1 MGISR
6 TQDGIYKVKARVRI
20 RGKIVQK
27 QCTLTGSTREAA
39 KVVLEKFKA
48 ELRALDTAG
57 RSLKLK
63 TFGEAL
69 TFYCERHEIGK
80 SKSLFDRMQSDLGAV
95 ELRELADRFDN
106 YLQLLKRSK
115 AKRTGKPL
123 SNGTINRYIAWA
135 KASLNFAVLHGLI
148 KENPLRGRRFPKFD
162 EIAKD
167 RILSPDEQARL
178 LAVLER
184 EAPHLLPAVN
194 FARQVPCRT
203 NEIVNMRREHL
214 NLFKNTITVP
224 GKYTKNGEPCVK
236 ILPPNMLEYFRTLPR
251 ETEFI
256 FYRKNKSGFHS
267 LGCFKKAWLRVLKIA
282 DIKDFVFH
290 SLRHCAVTSLRNA
303 GTPDHCIHE
312 LAGWKNGDFMMKK
325 YYGFREEKLF
335 ELVRFPGQCENKCE
349 NQKLKIG

>member
-6 TQDGIYKVKARVRI
+6 TQDGIYKVKARIRI

-39 KVVLEKFKA
+39 KRAFEEMKA
-48 ELRALDTAG
+48 EIRAADNAG
-57 RSLKLK
+57 RSLKLT

-69 TFYCERHEIGK
+69 DFYCQRHDTGK
-80 SKSLFDRMQSDLGAV
+80 SKSLFDRMQNDLGTV
-95 ELRELADRFDN
+95 DLRELADRFDG

-115 AKRTGKPL
+115 AARTGETL
-123 SNGTINRYIAWA
+123 SNGTINRYLAWA
-135 KASLNFAVLHGLI
+135 KASLNFAVLHGRI
-148 KENPLRGRRFPKFD
+148 KENPLRGRRFSKLEETPR
-162 EIAKD
+162 D
-167 RILSPDEQARL
+167 RLLTTEEQARL

-194 FARQVPCRT
+194 FARQIPCRT

-224 GKYTKNGEPCVK
+224 GNYTKNGEPCVK
-236 ILPPNMLEYFRTLPR
+236 LIPPDMLEYFRTLPK
-251 ETEFI
+251 ETEYL
-256 FYRKNKSGFHS
+256 FYRQEKSGYHP
-267 LGCFKKAWLRVLKIA
+267 LGCFKRAWLRALEIA

-303 GTPDHCIHE
+303 GTPDHVIHE
-312 LAGWKNGDFMMKK
+312 LAGWKNGDYMMKR

-335 ELVRFPGQCENKCE
+335 ELVRFSGQCENRCE
-349 NQKLKIG
+349 NQKVKFG

>member
-115 AKRTGKPL
+115 AKRTGKPRL
-123 SNGTINRYIAWA
+123 RMWPRFSPRFLTEISS
-135 KASLNFAVLHGLI
+135 SLATRTMCRSTRPDF
-148 KENPLRGRRFPKFD
+148 LRTGSF
-162 EIAKD
+162 
-167 RILSPDEQARL
+167 RL
-178 LAVLER
+178 LER
-184 EAPHLLPAVN
+184 WRSPNSSSPMACTRKYWP
-194 FARQVPCRT
+194 
-203 NEIVNMRREHL
+203 RRDMGNSIRSRPTTHRSI
-214 NLFKNTITVP
+214 KR
-224 GKYTKNGEPCVK
+224 K
-236 ILPPNMLEYFRTLPR
+236 IDESRL
-251 ETEFI
+251 
-256 FYRKNKSGFHS
+256 
-267 LGCFKKAWLRVLKIA
+267 CFSR
-282 DIKDFVFH
+282 
-290 SLRHCAVTSLRNA
+290 TSLISPRS
-303 GTPDHCIHE
+303 T
-312 LAGWKNGDFMMKK
+312 
-325 YYGFREEKLF
+325 R
-335 ELVRFPGQCENKCE
+335 
-349 NQKLKIG
+349 